1 MIHGLGRSVYR
12 LLLRLL
18 PPEFRAKHGAEMEEL
33 FLEAL
38 SVHRRRGVPMW
49 IFGWFR
55 GFADV
60 LELAMRLR
68 SVRLDRERTISRG
81 NMMEGI
87 VQDLRFALRSLSNA
101 RGFTVVGV
109 LTLALGIGANT
120 AIFSLINGL
129 ILRAPEHIVNPDE
142 LVSIWTSD
150 FSGPPFGTS
159 SYMDYEDYRDRP
171 PGIEDALAV
180 SPGVVNM
187 AGDDGVTQIRLA
199 EFVSGN
205 YFDVLGVSP
214 RLGRW
219 FTEEEGDYSSAASVA
234 VISEGLWERAF
245 GSDPRV
251 LDQTARLSGQTVT
264 IVGVAPE
271 GFMGSLPLVTPDFWI
286 PVSTQALMQGDALFQ
301 RRGFRR
307 SLIRARLRDGV
318 GIDAVQAQLDVVAS
332 QLLEEDPGSWT
343 DVREQGR
350 RISVVKDSRLP
361 PQVRTAANGF
371 AALLMAVTGIVLLIA
386 CANVA
391 NLTLARASRRNR
403 ELAVR
408 LWLGAGRGRI
418 IRQLLAE
425 SGIIGA
431 VGGLAGAGLTYAGVR
446 FAESYRPATGIT
458 IALDLGVDGT
468 VLLFSIAVTLVTVV
482 AVGLLPALRASRP
495 NLVTDLK
502 EGGDVAGL
510 GRRSFNLKNLL
521 VVAQISA
528 SLVLLVGA
536 GLFLKSLQSAMQLD
550 AGINPDGLST
560 VALNLAPEG
569 FSLEDAELFFA
580 ELNERVR
587 ALPGV
592 ESTALADALPFTL
605 AAGRRRSVTVPN
617 YTPLEGEDL
626 EFQFF
631 SVSPGY
637 FATMQNPLR
646 SGREFTAEDRLDGAP
661 TVIVNEAFAQH
672 FWPGEDP
679 LGKLVNWNGNAEAQ
693 VVGLAANAAYRTLNE
708 QTRLAYFIP
717 LGQNRSAAQTLIVR
731 TAPDRAGD
739 LLSPIRREV
748 LAINSRLPIS
758 SLRTVNEA
766 IAGTLLPQRI
776 ASWLLSIAGA
786 LGLLLASVGLYGVMS
801 FLVAQR
807 TREVG
812 VRMALGATRRD
823 VVRMVVRQGLSLAV
837 AGSVLG
843 LLLAGGVTRF
853 LESLLYGVSAL
864 DAVVFVAMPLT
875 ALLVAGVASFVPA
888 WRAASVDPAITLRE
902 E

>member
-1 MIHGLGRSVYR
+1 MIHGLGRSAYR

-18 PPEFRAKHGAEMEEL
+18 PPEFRAKHGAEMEVL
-33 FLEAL
+33 FFEAL
-38 SVHRRRGVPMW
+38 GVHRRRGVPVW

-68 SVRLDRERTISRG
+68 SVRLDRERTNSRG
-81 NMMEGI
+81 NLMEGI
-87 VQDLRFALRSLSNA
+87 VQDLGFALRSLSKA

-120 AIFSLINGL
+120 AIFSLINGVL
-129 ILRAPEHIVNPDE
+129 LRAPEHIVNPDE
-142 LVSIWTSD
+142 LVTIWTSD

-187 AGDDGVTQIRLA
+187 TGEDGVTQIRLA

-205 YFDVLGVSP
+205 YFDVLGVRP

-219 FTEEEGDYSSAASVA
+219 FTEQEGDYSSGASVA
-234 VISEGLWERAF
+234 VISEGLWERAL
-245 GSDPRV
+245 GSDPQV
-251 LDQTARLSGQTVT
+251 LGRTLRLSGQTVT

-271 GFMGSLPLVTPDFWI
+271 GFMGSLPLVTPYFWI
-286 PVSTQALMQGDALFQ
+286 PVSTQALMQGDASFQ
-301 RRGFRR
+301 RRGRR
-307 SLIRARLRDGV
+307 GSLVRARLREGV
-318 GIDAVQAQLDVVAS
+318 SLEAVQAQLSVVAA

-350 RISVVKDSRLP
+350 RVTVVKDSRLP
-361 PQVRTAANGF
+361 PQVQTAANGF
-371 AALLMAVTGIVLLIA
+371 AAFLMAVTGIVLLLG

-408 LWLGAGRGRI
+408 LSLGAGRVRI

-425 SGIIGA
+425 SGIIGV
-431 VGGLAGAGLTYAGVR
+431 VGGLAGAGLTHAGVR
-446 FAESYRPATGIT
+446 FAESYRPATGIS
-458 IALDLGVDGT
+458 ISLDLGVDGA
-468 VLLFSIAVTLVTVV
+468 VLLFSIGVTMVTVV

-495 NLVTDLK
+495 DLVTDLK
-502 EGGDVAGL
+502 EGGDGAGTA
-510 GRRSFNLKNLL
+510 RHSFSLKNLL

-536 GLFLKSLQSAMQLD
+536 GLFLKSLQSAMRVD
-550 AGINPDGLST
+550 VGFEPDGLST
-560 VALNLAPEG
+560 VALSLAREG
-569 FSLEDAELFFA
+569 FSLEEAELFFA
-580 ELNERVR
+580 QLNERVA

-592 ESTALADALPFTL
+592 ESTALADALPLTI
-605 AAGRRRSVTVPN
+605 AAGRRRGVGIPD
-617 YTPLEGEDL
+617 YTPLEGEDM
-626 EFQFF
+626 EYQFF
-631 SVSPGY
+631 TVSPGY
-637 FATMQNPLR
+637 FATLQSPLR
-646 SGREFTAEDRLDGAP
+646 SGREFTAEDRADGAP
-661 TVIVNEAFAQH
+661 AVIVNEAFAQH

-679 LGKLVNWNGNAEAQ
+679 LGKLVTLGGNDAQ
-693 VVGLAANAAYRTLNE
+693 VVGLAANASYRTLSE
-708 QTRLAYFIP
+708 ETREAFFTPLA
-717 LGQNRSAAQTLIVR
+717 QNPSAAQTLIAP
-731 TAPDRAGD
+731 TAPDHAED
-739 LLSPIRREV
+739 LLGPIRSEV
-748 LAINSRLPIS
+748 LAMNSRLPIS
-758 SLRTVNEA
+758 SLRTMNEA
-766 IAGTLLPQRI
+766 IASTLLPQRI
-776 ASWLLSIAGA
+776 ASWLLSIAGG
-786 LGLLLASVGLYGVMS
+786 LGLLLASVGLYAVMS

-837 AGSVLG
+837 AGSVFG

-864 DAVVFVAMPLT
+864 DAGVFVAMPLT

-902 E
+902 G